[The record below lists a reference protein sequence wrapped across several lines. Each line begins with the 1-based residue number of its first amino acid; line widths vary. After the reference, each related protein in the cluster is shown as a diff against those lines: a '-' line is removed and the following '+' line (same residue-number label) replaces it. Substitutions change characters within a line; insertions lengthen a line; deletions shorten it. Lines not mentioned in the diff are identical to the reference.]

1 MARTAKTKS
10 RVVISAKSGS
20 VTPPSRPASKAAAVI
35 TLLKAKRGTTIPE
48 MMIATGWQSHS
59 VRGFIAGSLRTRH
72 GLEVISEK
80 RDGEDRRYRLR

>member
-10 RVVISAKSGS
+10 KVVITAKSAS
-20 VTPPSRPASKAAAVI
+20 VSRPGSKTATVI

-48 MMIATGWQSHS
+48 MMNATGWQSHS
-59 VRGFIAGSLRTRH
+59 VSGFIAGSLRTRH